1 MNKLQKINGLVE
13 KWGARSETN
22 MPQNTTSFNKTL
34 KFVSKEAYNLGVQ
47 SIQESHLEK
56 DNHKIGI
63 ELESYCN
70 VLSYRGF
77 EKESNMLGEI
87 ASKLK

>member
-1 MNKLQKINGLVE
+1 MDKLQKIKVLID
-13 KWGARSETN
+13 KWGAKNEAD
-22 MPQNTTSFNKTL
+22 MPKNTTSFNKVL
-34 KFVSKEAYNLGVQ
+34 KFISKEAYNLGTQ

-70 VLSYRGF
+70 VLLYRGLQ
-77 EKESNMLGEI
+77 KEHDTLLELVSR
-87 ASKLK
+87 LK